1 MNKKMVINASPII
14 LLGKADFLKTM
25 SPLAKTW
32 IIPDGVIHEV
42 QAKRPIDPYLS
53 DLASNSE
60 VVRKTVL
67 NIHPSIAAWDLGR
80 GESEVLTLALEKSR
94 TGVVLDDLQAR
105 KCAELFEIPLIGTLG
120 LVVLAKRKGLIILA
134 KPVIERL
141 AAVGLHISS
150 AILTRILVGVGEA
163 DQRDKGKS

>member
-1 MNKKMVINASPII
+1 MNKNMVINASPII

-53 DLASNSE
+53 GLASNSE

-80 GESEVLTLALEKSR
+80 SESEVLTLALEKSR
-94 TGVVLDDLQAR
+94 AGVVLDDLQAR
-105 KCAELFEIPLIGTLG
+105 KCADFL
-120 LVVLAKRKGLIILA
+120 
-134 KPVIERL
+134 
-141 AAVGLHISS
+141 
-150 AILTRILVGVGEA
+150 
-163 DQRDKGKS
+163 KSP